1 MPKEN
6 TVSDSEKGLRK
17 IFSAVVIVAM
27 VIGGLAAT
35 FASMNVSAAIT
46 LTVTGTDKAP
56 PEGVFPG
63 DNNITMLWLS
73 LQPADEDVDLYSL
86 TFDLTA
92 GSTVA
97 DADVTK
103 IYVFIDANG
112 NGEVDQNEIA
122 FQANFGVLVSQSQP
136 FTFPVTLTTS
146 YTVLAFNPDY
156 FLVFI
161 DVDTGT
167 EGEKVGIRLTDVSCE
182 DPAPAFSGT
191 SSDVD
196 IKTIIWSDEMESGV
210 GGWQVEGGPEVLWH
224 QTSRTA
230 YLAYSPTTAWWYC
243 NETTEW
249 YITGV
254 FPPGTRNYGN
264 LTSPA
269 IDLSGYSA
277 PALSFWHDL
286 VTEGNPTADEGRV
299 LIEDQANPGIWTE
312 ELLTILTQNWTKAR
326 FDLAAYAGK
335 TIKVRFYFDTIDEL
349 TNNFKGWSVDRF
361 YVFGSVEANDVA
373 VSDFSAPN
381 YALPTDNVNVNAN
394 ITNLG
399 QSAEDNATNG
409 VDAWLRIDGVYSQ
422 VDNIASIPLGGKQF
436 VNFVWTPG
444 ATGDYEVCIHAWPVA
459 GETAT
464 ADNLACKTI
473 KVRDQPV
480 KKVFVVRSY
489 GTKMGPA
496 ITTWLDLNANWD
508 AYGVTPVEIDYQA
521 LNKTSITYGDISG
534 TGADVLVISA
544 SATLGV
550 AQAYSELTS
559 SEIDAIKQYTLEG
572 HGLIATGT
580 TFFWSIPTNN
590 NLTDMFGIVDQPYD
604 FATEDAERDLDQLVP
619 AHPLLTNVVADPFSI
634 ANNHSNAPQDDMLWN
649 DADLRPG
656 SLGGEYVARASG
668 LTNALVEFKRLVYFS
683 WMPEYFGNTVDLQ
696 ILYNAMVWSRYI
708 PTIHDVAMS
717 SLIGPDLVKP
727 SPTMDFTA
735 TLSNLASVDE
745 DNATAGIDVYL
756 TEDGTIVDS
765 ANIPSL
771 GVGASTDV
779 TLTWDPPDVPVPNT
793 YNMCMKAW
801 QVVGETD
808 TTNNEVCKSVDV
820 ISPDITIVVILD
832 SWGTDNPGLAPW
844 DELNANWAA
853 YGQYEILIDYT
864 TLAIEDFTL
873 LDLIYSSPDVLMI
886 STSNSSNDPAA
897 EFTFTELTAIQTY
910 VGMGHGI
917 LGTGL
922 TLNSNYLIANSQLAP
937 LFGLKSGVGYTN
949 TTGVTSYQKIVTDH
963 TIFWQ
968 IPTSPFTTASG
979 ISSVPGAEWD
989 ASVLLPGAEY
999 IGKSEPTPSEG
1010 AIIGNISTN
1019 YRGIYLSNAHEIT
1032 SNLNDR
1038 QILYNAM
1045 IWASGKNM
1053 WPPIIPPPPREL
1065 WISVQGDQL
1074 RLDWIV
1080 DKPEAEVQFN
1090 IFRADTVDGFNFA
1103 ILHDRVAAP
1112 PYLDMSPTGTDSSN
1126 YFYVV
1131 RAINI
1136 TSGLFETNT
1145 NKVGKFYNKLHKGT
1159 NDISIPFEL
1168 QDTSVDVVFN
1178 DISADITRVSIFDT
1192 ITGTWLAWI
1201 PGVGGPLTDVDRTM
1215 GIRVVSQRNNLD
1227 FITVGRVNQ
1236 STDIGMTIGMSQ
1248 WFFVGYPCFKTYP
1261 LPDILDS
1268 NGLLGLYA
1276 LVLYYDPTDRRA
1288 PWKWFDPNDP
1298 GGSPLQ
1304 VLETGKGYWINL
1316 NINGTWTVPGE

>member
-6 TVSDSEKGLRK
+6 TVSNSEKGLRK

-63 DNNITMLWLS
+63 DNNITMLWLE

-97 DADVTK
+97 DADVTR
-103 IYVFIDANG
+103 IFVFIDYDG
-112 NGEVDQNEIA
+112 NGEVDQFEIEL
-122 FQANFGVLVSQSQP
+122 QANFGVLVSQSQP

-167 EGEKVGIRLTDVSCE
+167 EGEKVGIELAGVSCE
-182 DPAPAFSGT
+182 DPAPASSGT

-210 GGWQVEGGPEVLWH
+210 AGWQVEGGPEVFWH
-224 QTSRTA
+224 QTSKTA
-230 YLAYSPTTAWWYC
+230 YLAYSPTTAWWYA
-243 NETTEW
+243 NETTGW
-249 YITGV
+249 YFIGP
-254 FPPGTRNYGN
+254 PPGVRNYGN

-286 VTEGNPTADEGRV
+286 VTEGAAGADEGRV

-312 ELLTILTQNWTKAR
+312 ELLTLLTQNWTKAR

-335 TIKVRFYFDTIDEL
+335 TIKVRFYFDTIDYY
-349 TNNFKGWSVDRF
+349 NNLFKGWSVDRF
-361 YVFGSVEANDVA
+361 YVFGSQEANDVA
-373 VSDFSAPN
+373 VLDFSAPN
-381 YALPTDNVNVNAN
+381 YALPTDNVNVGAN
-394 ITNLG
+394 IFNLG

-422 VDNIASIPLGGKQF
+422 VDNIPSIPLGGSQA
-436 VNFVWTPG
+436 VNFIWVPG

-464 ADNLACKTI
+464 ANNLACKTI

-480 KKVFVVRSY
+480 KNVFVVRSY

-496 ITTWLDLNANWD
+496 IATWLDLNANWD

-521 LNKTSITYGDISG
+521 LNKTGITYGDIAA

-544 SATLGV
+544 SASLG
-550 AQAYSELTS
+550 APQAWSELAL
-559 SEIDAIKQYTLEG
+559 SEVSAIRQYIFEG
-572 HGLIATGT
+572 HGLVATAS
-580 TFFWSIPTNN
+580 TFFWSIPNN
-590 NLTDMFGIVDQPYD
+590 NGLTDMFGIVDQPYD
-604 FATEDAERDLDQLVP
+604 MEQYPQTTVTKLDAL
-619 AHPLLTNVVADPFSI
+619 HPLLTNVPSDPFEI
-634 ANNHSNAPQDDMLWN
+634 GSNVSTVPRDDSRWN
-649 DADLRPG
+649 ASDLL
-656 SLGGEYVARASG
+656 SGGEYVAMSDNN
-668 LTNALVEFKRLVYFS
+668 TTTLVVFERLVYFS
-683 WMPEYFGNTVDLQ
+683 WMPEFFGNTVDLQ
-696 ILYNAMVWSRYI
+696 ILYNAMVWSQYV
-708 PTIHDVAMS
+708 PVTHDVAMLN
-717 SLIGPDLVKP
+717 LIGPNLVKP
-727 SPTMDFTA
+727 TPVMDITA
-735 TLSNLASVDE
+735 TLSNLASVVE
-745 DNATAGIDVYL
+745 DNATNGIDVLL
-756 TEDGTIVDS
+756 TEDGVVVDS
-765 ANIPSL
+765 TNIPTL
-771 GVGASTDV
+771 GVGASQDI
-779 TLTWDPPDVPVPNT
+779 TLTWDPPDLPVPNT
-793 YNMCMKAW
+793 YNICMEAY
-801 QVVGETD
+801 QVSGETD
-808 TTNNEVCKSVDV
+808 TSNNKVCKDIDV
-820 ISPDITIVVILD
+820 VSEDIVIIVILD

-844 DELNANWAA
+844 DDLNANWAA

-864 TLAIEDFTL
+864 TLDKEDFTL
-873 LDLIYSSPDVLMI
+873 LDLIYSSADVLMI

-897 EFTFTELTAIQTY
+897 EFTSTELTAIQTY

-922 TLNSNYLIANSQLAP
+922 TLNSDYLIANIQLAP
-937 LFGLKSGVGYTN
+937 LFGLKSGITYTN
-949 TTGVTSYQKIVTDH
+949 TTGVTSYQKIDPGH
-963 TIFWQ
+963 TIFFQ
-968 IPTSPFTTASG
+968 IPNDPFTTASG

-1010 AIIGNISTN
+1010 AMVGNKSTN
-1019 YRGIYLSNAHEIT
+1019 FRGIYLSNAHEIT

-1045 IWASGKNM
+1045 IWASGRDM
-1053 WPPIIPPPPREL
+1053 WPPVVPDAPREL
-1065 WISVQGDQL
+1065 WISVQGDALQ
-1074 RLDWIV
+1074 LDWIV
-1080 DKPEAEVQFN
+1080 DKPEAEVHFN
-1090 IFRADTVDGFNFA
+1090 IFRSLTVDGFNFA

-1112 PYLDMSPTGTDSSN
+1112 PYLDASPTGVDSNN
-1126 YFYVV
+1126 YYYVV

-1168 QDTSVDVVFN
+1168 QDTSVDVVFA
-1178 DISADITRVSIFDT
+1178 DIVADITRVSIFDT
-1192 ITGTWLAWI
+1192 ATGTWLAWI
-1201 PGVGGPLTDVDRTM
+1201 PGVGGPLRDVDRTM
-1215 GIRVVSQRNNLD
+1215 GIRVVSTRNNLD
-1227 FITVGRVNQ
+1227 FITVGRVSQ

-1268 NGLLGLYA
+1268 NGLAGLYA